1 MILIRSSSFAGKSL
15 DLYSLGHT
23 NLEVPSSNHSVIGI
37 LILNILLKTKGSDYF
52 LPFFFNFSF
61 LKILTSFLP
70 SSCLIV
76 IDFEIIQNQPNQCN
90 NNQSFWIVVLERKK
104 KKLFGLWVGITIP
117 YKPHKIVTFQYLKWE
132 KAYFVNCDGRV
143 ETTHCYNY
151 LRINKNL
158 LVMLHTFK
166 N

>member
-104 KKLFGLWVGITIP
+104 KK
-117 YKPHKIVTFQYLKWE
+117 TFWTLSW
-132 KAYFVNCDGRV
+132 NN
-143 ETTHCYNY
+143 HP
-151 LRINKNL
+151 L
-158 LVMLHTFK
+158 
-166 N
+166 